1 MNKDKND
8 QLAIMRHSCSHVM
21 AAAILRL
28 YPNVK
33 FGIGPAI
40 ENGFYYDFDFP
51 ASPAGGDKPITEKD
65 LQKITDLMNQ
75 IIKENLLF
83 IKSEASI
90 AEAKKLF
97 KDQPYK
103 LDLIAGLVKEGNKK
117 VSLYKTGDFIDLCAG
132 PHVANTSQI
141 GPFKLL
147 SLAGAYWQGSEK
159 NKMLTRIY
167 ATCFSNQKELDQYLS
182 LIEEIKK
189 RDHRKIGPQLELF
202 LFHETAP
209 GMPYWLP
216 KGLII
221 FNELINFWR
230 VEHSKR
236 GYQEIK
242 TPLINKKELY
252 VTSGHWEH
260 YQNHMFISQTEEGE
274 IYGLKPMNCPNAMIV
289 FGFKT
294 RSYRDLPLRFSDT
307 DTLHRYE
314 LSGTLNGLLRV
325 REFSQ
330 DDAHIFITEDQ
341 IKSEYQE
348 IFKIT
353 ELFYSIFN
361 LNYSFRLGTRPEKF
375 MGNKQSWDKAEKELK
390 EILETSGKPYSI
402 LEGDGVFYGPK
413 IDILM
418 KDSLG
423 REWQM
428 GTIQLDFQIP
438 KRFQLVYIDK
448 NGQEKT
454 PVVVHRVIY
463 GSLERFM
470 GILIEHCAGSF
481 PVWLAPVQTKVI
493 TINDQQAKNGE
504 KITKKLNER
513 GIRAEYDNKAS
524 TVSAKIRE
532 AELQKIPYLL
542 VVGDKEIK
550 NGTVNVRARGEKV
563 LGQMKIEKFIDL
575 INEDIAKKR

>member
-1 MNKDKND
+1 MKQETNKLDIN
-8 QLAIMRHSCSHVM
+8 RHSCSHVM
-21 AAAILRL
+21 AAAILKL
-28 YPNVK
+28 YPKVK
-33 FGIGPAI
+33 LGIGPSI

-51 ASPAGGDKPITEKD
+51 EPIEEKD
-65 LQKITDLMNQ
+65 LEKISILMEK
-75 IIKENLLF
+75 IIKEDLSF
-83 IKSEASI
+83 IKNEVGI
-90 AEAKKLF
+90 DEAKKIF

-103 LDLIAGLVKEGNKK
+103 LDLIEDLAKEGNKK

-132 PHVANTSQI
+132 PHVEKTSDI
-141 GPFKLL
+141 GAFKLL
-147 SLAGAYWQGSEK
+147 SLAGAYWRGSEK

-167 ATCFSNQKELDQYLS
+167 ATCFSNQKELETHLN

-221 FNELINFWR
+221 LNELINFWR

-252 VTSGHWEH
+252 ITSGHWEH
-260 YQNHMFISQTEEGE
+260 YQNHMFISQTKEGE
-274 IYGLKPMNCPNAMIV
+274 IYGLKPMNCPNAMVV

-294 RSYRDLPLRFSDT
+294 RSYRDLPMRLSDT
-307 DTLHRYE
+307 DTLHRHE

-361 LNYSFRLGTRPEKF
+361 LDYSFRLGTRPENF
-375 MGNKQSWDKAEKELK
+375 MGDRQSWDKAEKELK
-390 EILETSGKPYSI
+390 EILKTSGKPFSI
-402 LEGDGVFYGPK
+402 LEGDGAFYGPK

-438 KRFQLVYIDK
+438 KRFKLVYVDK
-448 NGQEKT
+448 DGQEKT

-481 PVWLAPVQTKVI
+481 PVWLAPIQTKII
-493 TINDQQAKNGE
+493 TINDQQTKNGE
-504 KITKKLNER
+504 KIAKELNEK
-513 GIRAEYDNKAS
+513 GIRAEYDSKTA

-532 AELQKIPYLL
+532 AELQKIPYIL

-550 NGTVNVRARGEKV
+550 EKTVNVRARGEKV
-563 LGQMKIEKFIDL
+563 LGQMKIEKFIEL
-575 INEDIAKKR
+575 IKTDIAKKR